1 MRRISVIY
9 ALLALC
15 MCARGQVGVQF
26 LGPDDILRRH
36 RELMAGFKEMDE
48 QFRRM
53 AIQPLPEAAL
63 TVRARC
69 EPAKPVVGERCDLIL
84 ELDIDRRVDFEKSPQ
99 VSGVPAGKDVP
110 VVYGSLENLPDEKS
124 DTAGHV
130 VKRIRLP
137 MRFRAPYSCEVS
149 SLRIEGEVVAGG
161 AWLYSF
167 NRRFAPLRFEARPLP
182 EEGRPA
188 NYSGAVGK
196 DFSIKQSLNRDHVR
210 LHKEF
215 VTVTYTL
222 EYDDYCPFQVFPD
235 IGRFSKDFKVYP
247 PKEVE
252 RTANGGT
259 NRVTWTQDLIPLAA
273 QATNTASVS
282 FSYYNPQ
289 TKRYEMAHADPLPLV
304 FVSAEAAGSESA
316 SVAVTGLAAT
326 QETHADQGT
335 EVSTQALMLRFAP
348 SEDSPVVATIDA
360 GTPVKELATWNGW
373 YRLESL
379 GTPHAIGWS
388 KVR

>member
-1 MRRISVIY
+1 MRRISVIF
-9 ALLALC
+9 ALLAVC
-15 MCARGQVGVQF
+15 TCVRGQISIQVLDPAGM
-26 LGPDDILRRH
+26 LRQH
-36 RELMAGFKEMDE
+36 REEMARIQR
-48 QFRRM
+48 QFRQM
-53 AIQPLPEAAL
+53 TVQPLPESAL

-69 EPAKPVVGERCDLIL
+69 EPATPVVGERCDLIL
-84 ELDIDRRVDFEKSPQ
+84 ELDIDRRVGFEKSPQ
-99 VSGVPAGKDVP
+99 VSGVPSGKGIP
-110 VVYGSLENLPDEKS
+110 IVYGSLENLADEKS

-137 MRFRAPYSCEVS
+137 MRFLAPFSCEVP

-161 AWLYSF
+161 AWLYAF

-188 NYSGAVGK
+188 NFSGAVGK
-196 DFSIKQSLNRDHVR
+196 NFSIKQSLNRDHVR

-222 EYDDYCPFQVFPD
+222 EYDDHCPPQVFPD
-235 IGRFSKDFKVYP
+235 IGQFSKDFKVYP

-252 RTANGGT
+252 RTANDGV
-259 NRVTWTQDLIPLAA
+259 NRVTWKQDLIPLTA
-273 QATNTASVS
+273 QATNTAPVS

-289 TKRYEMAHADPLPLV
+289 TKRYEVARADPLPLV
-304 FVSAEAAGSESA
+304 FVSAESASSESA

-326 QETHADQGT
+326 QETHADKGA
-335 EVSTQALMLRFAP
+335 EVTTQALMLRFAP
-348 SEDSPVVATIDA
+348 SADSPVVATIDA
-360 GTPVKELATWNGW
+360 GTPVRELATWNGW